1 MAIDIDVAEITAQ
14 KITNDQPISDNVVL
28 SAQHL
33 VKNYGNIQALHDVS
47 LELRKGEVL
56 GFLGPNGAG
65 KSTTMKI
72 ISGYVSP
79 SAGIVTINGFDLS
92 KQSLDCR
99 KQIGYLPQQ
108 APLYD
113 DMTVAAYLDHVAR
126 LKHVEKN
133 SRRREVVTAIEAA
146 NLQEVEKRHIRKLSG
161 GNQRRVGL
169 AQALIGS
176 PPILI
181 LDEPTAGLDP
191 AQVANFRDLIL
202 RLSEDHSILLS
213 THVLA
218 EVEACCSRVVVVNR
232 GKGIL
237 NESIEEL
244 QNRCRQVSQVQIR
257 LLSTDNKDFLA
268 AIENTDWINII
279 KNDDVLILEAAQEK
293 RGELIQLAQM
303 HGGLRECSEIRRSL
317 EDVFRDLLA

>member
-1 MAIDIDVAEITAQ
+1 MSTDDIVI
-14 KITNDQPISDNVVL
+14 
-28 SAQHL
+28 SAQNL
-33 VKNYGNIQALHDVS
+33 TKNYGPISALSDVS
-47 LELRKGEVL
+47 LELKKGEVL

-79 SAGIVTINGFDLS
+79 SSGSVTVNGFDLLT
-92 KQSLDCR
+92 QSLDCR

-113 DMTVAAYLDHVAR
+113 DMTVASYLDHVAR
-126 LKHVEKN
+126 LKHVEKTR
-133 SRRREVVTAIEAA
+133 RRREVVDAIEAA

-169 AQALIGS
+169 AQALIGK

-202 RLSEDHSILLS
+202 RLSENHSILLS

-232 GKGIL
+232 GIGIL
-237 NESIEEL
+237 NESIQAL
-244 QNRCRQVSQVQIR
+244 QNRSRQVTQAHIR
-257 LLSTDNKDFLA
+257 LLSDDQQPFIDSIKTL
-268 AIENTDWINII
+268 DWIT
-279 KNDDVLILEAAQEK
+279 ILHTEDGITIEAPQEH
-293 RGELIQLAQM
+293 RRELIDLAQQ
-303 HGGLRECSEIRRSL
+303 HGGLRECTEIRRSL
-317 EDVFRDLLA
+317 EDVFRDLLK